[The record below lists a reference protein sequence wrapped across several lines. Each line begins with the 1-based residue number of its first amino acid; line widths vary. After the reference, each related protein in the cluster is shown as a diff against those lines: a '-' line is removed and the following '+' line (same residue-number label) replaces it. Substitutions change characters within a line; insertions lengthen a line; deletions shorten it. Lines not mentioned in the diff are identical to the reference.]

1 MINTEVIAGKKR
13 VPKGMNQT
21 ACGNLRRSCSSL
33 PTGCDT
39 FVAFPPLAPKGTVI
53 FGKNSDRPFG
63 EKQSIRYYPRSNWD
77 SGSTVTCTYIDIP
90 QIEET
95 NAVLL
100 SQIDWMWGAE
110 MGTNEHGVVI
120 GNEAVWTLIEEEEH
134 PALLGMDLVR
144 LGLERGRS
152 AQESMTVI
160 TNLLQTY
167 GQGGACAENDPSFTY
182 HNSYLIVDYQEG
194 WVLETVGRHWVA
206 KRITRGGTNI
216 SNGLTIQTSYDKSS
230 TGIKEYAIAQGLWDA
245 SNPNDF
251 NFAQC
256 FSDGGLQH
264 LCDSSS
270 RQCQGNQLLL
280 KHDNLYTLDS
290 QAMMK
295 ILRHHESGICMHGS
309 FETTASMVSEL
320 KPDTMNCVHW
330 MTGRPN
336 PCQSEFHRQTVFN
349 T

>member
-1 MINTEVIAGKKR
+1 
-13 VPKGMNQT
+13 MNQS
-21 ACGNLRRSCSSL
+21 ACNNCHRPYSL
-33 PTGCDT
+33 PKGCDT
-39 FVAFPPLAPKGTVI
+39 FVAFPPLSPKGTVI

-63 EKQSIRYYPRSNWD
+63 EKQSIRYYPRSKWD

-120 GNEAVWTLIEEEEH
+120 GNEAVWTLIDEEDQ

-144 LGLERGRS
+144 LGLERGCS

-182 HNSYLIVDYQEG
+182 HNSYLIVDCNEG

-206 KRITRGGTNI
+206 KRITHGGRNI
-216 SNGLTIQTSYDKSS
+216 SN
-230 TGIKEYAIAQGLWDA
+230 
-245 SNPNDF
+245 
-251 NFAQC
+251 
-256 FSDGGLQH
+256 
-264 LCDSSS
+264 
-270 RQCQGNQLLL
+270 
-280 KHDNLYTLDS
+280 
-290 QAMMK
+290 
-295 ILRHHESGICMHGS
+295 
-309 FETTASMVSEL
+309 
-320 KPDTMNCVHW
+320 
-330 MTGRPN
+330 
-336 PCQSEFHRQTVFN
+336 
-349 T
+349 